1 MVDVAPNHMASD
13 NTAET
18 VDWGLLNPFNEQS
31 YFHSICWITD
41 WDNQT
46 EVEVV
51 CVPSSWKFF
60 EILIIGCLADSF
72 M

>member
-31 YFHSICWITD
+31 YFHSTCWITD
-41 WDNQT
+41 WNNQT

-51 CVPSSWKFF
+51 CIASSWKFS
-60 EILIIGCLADSF
+60 L
-72 M
+72 

>member
-31 YFHSICWITD
+31 YFHPICWITD
-41 WDNQT
+41 WNNQT

-51 CVPSSWKFF
+51 RVTSLSKPWVLK
-60 EILIIGCLADSF
+60 IWLTL